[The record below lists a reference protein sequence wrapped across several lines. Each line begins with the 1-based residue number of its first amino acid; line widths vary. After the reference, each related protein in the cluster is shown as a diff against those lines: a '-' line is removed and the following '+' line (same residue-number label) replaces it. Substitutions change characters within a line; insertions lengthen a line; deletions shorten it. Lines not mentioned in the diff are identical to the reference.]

1 MLLYICRYCATML
14 HTSCSRSSRST
25 QRVKGRWLVVSR
37 LQDVVVCRTGT
48 GLGVTETAG
57 AFWVEM
63 EVKNGMVVA
72 AWLEGSMYSVSI

>member
-1 MLLYICRYCATML
+1 
-14 HTSCSRSSRST
+14 
-25 QRVKGRWLVVSR
+25 
-37 LQDVVVCRTGT
+37 VVVCRTGT